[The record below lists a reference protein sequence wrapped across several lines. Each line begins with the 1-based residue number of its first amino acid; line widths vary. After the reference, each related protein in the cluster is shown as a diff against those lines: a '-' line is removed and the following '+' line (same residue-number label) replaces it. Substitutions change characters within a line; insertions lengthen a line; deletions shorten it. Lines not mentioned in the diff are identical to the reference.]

1 MKSKKKI
8 AGLTTLVAA
17 SLIFML
23 WLADLLHF
31 GKIAPGVA
39 PLPGAAPGRT
49 VPAQEVEIPLELTI
63 MGTVISQTLTHISSQ
78 VPGKVSRIWVEAGSR
93 VKQGD
98 PLVALSAPEYEARRR
113 SAQGA
118 AAQAQAALNQTR
130 ADYQRYQRLR
140 KEEAVSPQEFDAVEA
155 RFKAAQAAAA
165 QTQGQLQEAAAFKD
179 YTVISAP
186 REGVVAERR
195 AASGDLA
202 QPGRPLIVLYDP
214 RELQIEGE
222 VNDDYR
228 PLVKVGLPVKV
239 EVPAA
244 AWEAQTA
251 LTEVFPISQTGSRTF
266 KVRTGIIAAPM
277 ESRGGV
283 PPPAPAPSPA
293 RAQPGAAAPST
304 PLVPGMFARLTLPVG
319 QTRAIVIPRAAV
331 RQVGQLPMVEVLVD
345 GRPYLRQIKLGRPLG
360 DRVEVLSGLKPGE
373 QALIP

>member
-1 MKSKKKI
+1 
-8 AGLTTLVAA
+8 
-17 SLIFML
+17 
-23 WLADLLHF
+23 
-31 GKIAPGVA
+31 
-39 PLPGAAPGRT
+39 
-49 VPAQEVEIPLELTI
+49 
-63 MGTVISQTLTHISSQ
+63 
-78 VPGKVSRIWVEAGSR
+78 
-93 VKQGD
+93 
-98 PLVALSAPEYEARRR
+98 
-113 SAQGA
+113 
-118 AAQAQAALNQTR
+118 
-130 ADYQRYQRLR
+130 
-140 KEEAVSPQEFDAVEA
+140 
-155 RFKAAQAAAA
+155 
-165 QTQGQLQEAAAFKD
+165 
-179 YTVISAP
+179 
-186 REGVVAERR
+186 
-195 AASGDLA
+195 
-202 QPGRPLIVLYDP
+202 
-214 RELQIEGE
+214 
-222 VNDDYR
+222 
-228 PLVKVGLPVKV
+228 LPVKV